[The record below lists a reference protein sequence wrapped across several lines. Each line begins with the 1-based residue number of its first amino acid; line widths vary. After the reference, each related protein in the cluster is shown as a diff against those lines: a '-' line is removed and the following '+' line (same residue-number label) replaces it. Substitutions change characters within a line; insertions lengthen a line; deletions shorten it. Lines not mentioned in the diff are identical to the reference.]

1 MILIVKCAY
10 LSPEFK
16 SLATHQKEEKERREM
31 EEILRE
37 THGVNMYHW
46 LQKEAD

>member
-1 MILIVKCAY
+1 MIIIVKYAY

-16 SLATHQKEEKERREM
+16 RSASLQNEEKEKTEM

>member
-1 MILIVKCAY
+1 MINILKYTC

-16 SLATHQKEEKERREM
+16 RSESHQKEEKERKEM